1 MDCYN
6 HGIYPRDLL
15 AKNGISQDISVHPTT
30 SDDEY
35 LESLKSIEISVKTF
49 QPQFILYNAGT
60 DTLVNDPLGGLNLS
74 KECHIK
80 RDQFIIEMALKH
92 KIPIIMVLSGGY
104 QKSNA

>member
-1 MDCYN
+1 M
-6 HGIYPRDLL
+6 
-15 AKNGISQDISVHPTT
+15 
-30 SDDEY
+30 
-35 LESLKSIEISVKTF
+35 
-49 QPQFILYNAGT
+49 
-60 DTLVNDPLGGLNLS
+60 NDPLGRLSLS